1 MLQCNFTLAP
11 KEEPSEEE
19 MDELGISPHD
29 YLPFV
34 NLLKLKD
41 GVGDNSFTFVPE
53 SIVCLPPTLNT
64 LTGFRGLLLHRKYLQ
79 TSASAEYN
87 PPERRDTVQ
96 ITECPDERTGNS
108 VKESIVEHEEVTVTE
123 TESSDHNQ
131 TELESLPVAE
141 TVPVDVQ
148 GDQGQIQFEL
158 RDREGV
164 QVASV
169 TVPRDVN
176 DHVMVP
182 ASEFDESN
190 SQIGSE
196 MVSAA
201 NNTERD
207 PLENLNSSDL
217 EEDDEDFFGDRKS
230 DSLLLSRLLT
240 LFYWPGIMST
250 IQ

>member
-1 MLQCNFTLAP
+1 
-11 KEEPSEEE
+11 
-19 MDELGISPHD
+19 MDELGIAPHD

-41 GVGDNSFTFVPE
+41 GVGDTSFTLVPE
-53 SIVCLPPTLNT
+53 NIVCLPPTLNT

-79 TSASAEYN
+79 TSASAEYT
-87 PPERRDTVQ
+87 PPERRVGVQ
-96 ITECPDERTGNS
+96 ITECPDEPTGNS
-108 VKESIVEHEEVTVTE
+108 DKESIVDHEGVAVTE
-123 TESSDHNQ
+123 TESSNHNQ
-131 TELESLPVAE
+131 IEMESLPVAE

-148 GDQGQIQFEL
+148 GNQGQIQFEL

-169 TVPRDVN
+169 TVPRNVN
-176 DHVMVP
+176 DHVMVL
-182 ASEFDESN
+182 ASEVNESS
-190 SQIGSE
+190 SQIDSE
-196 MVSAA
+196 MVSAD

-207 PLENLNSSDL
+207 PLEKPNSSDS